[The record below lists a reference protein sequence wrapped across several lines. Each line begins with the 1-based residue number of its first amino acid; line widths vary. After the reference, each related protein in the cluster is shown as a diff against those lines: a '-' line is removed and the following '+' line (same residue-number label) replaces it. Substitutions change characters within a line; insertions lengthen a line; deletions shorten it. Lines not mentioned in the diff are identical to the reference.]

1 MDVVDVCADEIYPSC
16 VDEVVIDDGLLV
28 YILNKQEWT
37 HRLTFPRA
45 SPLRIS
51 EFLQKTEVMVSP

>member
-1 MDVVDVCADEIYPSC
+1 MDVIDVCADEINPGS
-16 VDEVVIDDGLLV
+16 VDEVAIDDGLLV
-28 YILNKQEWT
+28 YILNKREWT
-37 HRLTFPRA
+37 HRLTLPRA